1 MNNWLNRIDLLETR
15 ARYESGEISLADMAR
30 EFARQLDEN
39 VNVGL
44 DEYREQDKN
53 DLVSELQYFADEE
66 CEDEDWF
73 TEILE
78 AVYDFGNQR
87 VFVDGGQRASLLWI
101 AFAG

>member
-15 ARYESGEISLADMAR
+15 TRYESGEISLAEMAS

-53 DLVSELQYFADEE
+53 DLVSELQHFAEQD
-66 CEDEDWF
+66 CGDEDWF
-73 TEILE
+73 NDILD
-78 AVYDFGNQR
+78 AVYNFGDQR
-87 VFVDGGQRASLLWI
+87 VVDDRGQRSSLLWI